1 MLESHLRVP
10 NICWKADDFD
20 PLEVES
26 GIVVESNGYV
36 DLAGRFATARQD
48 RDRVL
53 LTRDKLGLNKLFF
66 AINPAQGVVA
76 ANYLIDLV
84 DGGIPFR
91 AIYSA
96 PAGATIEIDL
106 GRRAIAIHR
115 HYSLP
120 RTAGSHADPA
130 RVLKAI
136 GERLNRRMERIAETF
151 RDATVVICL
160 SGGADS
166 GLVAAYAKEHFPTAV
181 AYTYTYADDTLAPS
195 EDAVFAEL
203 LAAHLGL
210 RFRLVKATPR
220 EVITAVRRAICAGQ
234 DWRDFN
240 VHCAIVNEILAA
252 AIAADIAHDAENHR
266 TIVLTG
272 DLMNEIL
279 GDYTPVQYR
288 NTVYYQLPALNP
300 DRLRISL
307 LRGVQTGDREV
318 GVFRSH
324 GLDVVQPYALV
335 VEELLQLP
343 SSIAKADV
351 VHALAGDRLP
361 PEVYGRPK
369 ARAQIGDADVRR
381 GILPLLVDSGR
392 DARWLENEFSDIF
405 KVSDRSMLRRFI
417 RAGVYRYP
425 THFPGSAHG

>member
-10 NICWKADDFD
+10 NIYWKADDFD
-20 PLEVES
+20 PLDVES
-26 GIVVESNGYV
+26 GIVVASNDYA
-36 DLAGRFATARQD
+36 DLTGRFATARQD

-66 AINPAQGVVA
+66 AISPAQGVVA

-84 DGGIPFR
+84 DGGIPFHTV
-91 AIYSA
+91 YSV

-106 GRRAIAIHR
+106 GQREIAIRR

-120 RTAGSHADPA
+120 RTAGSRAEPA
-130 RVLKAI
+130 GVLKTV
-136 GERLNRRMERIAETF
+136 GERLNRHMELIAKTF
-151 RDATVVICL
+151 RDAKIVLCL

-166 GLVAAYAKEHFPTAV
+166 GLVAAHAKEHFPAAV

-195 EDAVFAEL
+195 EDAVFAER

-210 RFRLVKATPR
+210 RFRLVKASPR
-220 EVITAVRRAICAGQ
+220 EVTTAVRRAICAGQ

-252 AIAADIAHDAENHR
+252 AIAADMAHDAKTHR

-288 NTVYYQLPALNP
+288 NTVYYQLPALTP

-307 LRGVQTGDREV
+307 VRGVQTSDREV

-343 SSIAKADV
+343 SSIAKADIV
-351 VHALAGDRLP
+351 QALASDRLP
-361 PEVYGRPK
+361 AEVYSRSK
-369 ARAQIGDADVRR
+369 IRAQIGDSDVRR

-392 DARWLENEFSDIF
+392 DSRWLENEFCDIF
-405 KVSDRSMLRRFI
+405 KVNDRSMLRRFI

-425 THFPGSAHG
+425 THFTGSTHG